1 MIKLFK
7 INEIIKKIPVLKKNK
22 KKIGLLNGVFD
33 VIHHGHILH
42 FEDAKKK
49 CDYLIL
55 SITGDK
61 FVNKGPN
68 KPYFNI
74 EQRIKMLSSI
84 SYINAIIVNDDINAV
99 NIIKKIKP
107 TFFIKGSDYSN
118 FQKDITGNILKEKK
132 AVVSVKGSLLITKT
146 ELFSSS
152 KIIREKFNFLNDD
165 FKKLFKFDEKTKLKK
180 KIEVNF
186 EKKLNDK
193 ILIIG
198 EPIIDVNSFVEFLGR
213 GSKSNIIS
221 THHLFDQY
229 INGGSFLVANTLG
242 NFFRNATI
250 ALPYNK
256 WVGKICK
263 KALNKNIKIQK
274 IDSKNFKIV
283 IKKRFV
289 DNYRKN
295 KLFQINKN
303 DYHDWDLENKKKFN
317 AKILNLIKNNK
328 YDKIIIFDYGHGLI
342 TNNLIDNLNKL
353 KSKLFINCQSNSS
366 NFGFNSVTKY
376 KGGKAICMDELEF
389 RLISNDRKTPIPEL
403 IKNNWNFIK
412 KFSNFIITLGK
423 NGCYIISNNKKTFV
437 PTIYKNLDNTI
448 GCGDVFFSM
457 YATINTMN
465 KFNNKEVGFL
475 SHLAAGMHAENS
487 YNPKL
492 VHPRSIIKVSKTLL
506 D

>member
-1 MIKLFK
+1 MNKLFK

-180 KIEVNF
+180 KIEVN
-186 EKKLNDK
+186 L
-193 ILIIG
+193 
-198 EPIIDVNSFVEFLGR
+198 
-213 GSKSNIIS
+213 
-221 THHLFDQY
+221 Y
-229 INGGSFLVANTLG
+229 G
-242 NFFRNATI
+242 NCVV
-250 ALPYNK
+250 L
-256 WVGKICK
+256 
-263 KALNKNIKIQK
+263 
-274 IDSKNFKIV
+274 
-283 IKKRFV
+283 
-289 DNYRKN
+289 
-295 KLFQINKN
+295 
-303 DYHDWDLENKKKFN
+303 
-317 AKILNLIKNNK
+317 
-328 YDKIIIFDYGHGLI
+328 
-342 TNNLIDNLNKL
+342 
-353 KSKLFINCQSNSS
+353 
-366 NFGFNSVTKY
+366 
-376 KGGKAICMDELEF
+376 
-389 RLISNDRKTPIPEL
+389 
-403 IKNNWNFIK
+403 
-412 KFSNFIITLGK
+412 
-423 NGCYIISNNKKTFV
+423 
-437 PTIYKNLDNTI
+437 
-448 GCGDVFFSM
+448 
-457 YATINTMN
+457 
-465 KFNNKEVGFL
+465 
-475 SHLAAGMHAENS
+475 
-487 YNPKL
+487 
-492 VHPRSIIKVSKTLL
+492 
-506 D
+506 